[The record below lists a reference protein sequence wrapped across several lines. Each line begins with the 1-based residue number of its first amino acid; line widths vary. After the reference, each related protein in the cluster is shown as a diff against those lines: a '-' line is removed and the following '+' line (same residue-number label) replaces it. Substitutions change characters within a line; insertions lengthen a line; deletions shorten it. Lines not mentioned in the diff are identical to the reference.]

1 MRQGQVAPTGKWTGD
16 ASGGVK
22 APAALILPDPATRF
36 ARTAARLEDLSSG
49 HPMTEWLRYM
59 AQLAQA
65 QHVVATTLEARAG
78 LESGVVEQAV
88 DARMPPLAAEGHRRD
103 PGWRAG
109 LALLLDVLDSSA
121 MPKPARAIIAGLR
134 GRGADAI
141 EALADGF
148 LFRGLAAGDAGTALY
163 VVAALQVYFTGSVA
177 GLPVAS
183 LRLLPQR
190 GLCPCCGSTP
200 VSGVVTATGQMPGS
214 RYLHCSLCSTAWN
227 HVRAV
232 CINCGET
239 RSLSLQGIEGDAGA
253 VKAETCNECHTYAK
267 MLYQVRDLA
276 LDPFADDLA
285 TLWLDLLVAEAGW
298 ARNAPNPW
306 LLIAPG
312 GLAEVPR
319 AEADFPSAKG

>member
-1 MRQGQVAPTGKWTGD
+1 LRQGQVVPTGKWTGD

-22 APAALILPDPATRF
+22 APQALILPDPATRF
-36 ARTAARLEDLSSG
+36 ARTAARLDDLSVG
-49 HPMTEWLRYM
+49 HPMMEWLRYM
-59 AQLAQA
+59 AQLAHA
-65 QHVVATTLEARAG
+65 QHFVAKTLGPRAE
-78 LESGVVEQAV
+78 LERGAVEQAV
-88 DARMPPLAAEGHRRD
+88 DARIPPLAAERHRRD

-109 LALLLDVLDSSA
+109 LTLLLDALDGSE

-134 GRGADAI
+134 GRGANSM

-148 LFRGLAAGDAGTALY
+148 LFRGLDAGDAGTALY
-163 VVAALQVYFTGSVA
+163 VVAALQVYFTGSA
-177 GLPVAS
+177 AALPMAS

-200 VSGVVTATGQMPGS
+200 VAGVVTATGQTPGS

-239 RSLSLQGIEGDAGA
+239 RSLSLQGIEDDSGE

-267 MLYQVRDLA
+267 MLYQVRDLK
-276 LDPFADDLA
+276 LDPFSDDLA
-285 TLWLDLLVAEAGW
+285 TLGLDLLVGEAGW
-298 ARNAPNPW
+298 ARHAPNPW
-306 LLIAPG
+306 LLIG
-312 GLAEVPR
+312 
-319 AEADFPSAKG
+319 PSG

>member
-22 APAALILPDPATRF
+22 APAALLLPDPATRF
-36 ARTAARLEDLSSG
+36 AGTAMRLQALSIG
-49 HPMTEWLRYM
+49 HPMAEWLQCM

-65 QHVVATTLEARAG
+65 QHVVATTLGPRAD
-78 LESGVVEQAV
+78 LERGVVEQAV
-88 DARMPPLAAEGHRRD
+88 DERRPPLAAEWHGRD

-109 LALLLDVLDSSA
+109 LALLLDAVDGPG
-121 MPKPARAIIAGLR
+121 MPEPARAIITALR
-134 GRGADAI
+134 GRDADAI
-141 EALADGF
+141 EALADSF
-148 LFRGLAAGDAGTALY
+148 LSRGLAAGDAGAALY
-163 VVAALQVYFTGSVA
+163 VVAALQVYFTGSAA

-200 VSGVVTATGQMPGS
+200 VSGVVTARGQTPGS

-232 CINCGET
+232 CITCGET
-239 RSLSLQGIEGDAGA
+239 RSLSLQGIEGDSGM

-267 MLYQVRDLA
+267 MLYQVRDLK
-276 LDPFADDLA
+276 LDPFSDDLA
-285 TLWLDLLVAEAGW
+285 TLGLDLLVAEAGW
-298 ARNAPNPW
+298 ARHAPNPW
-306 LLIAPG
+306 LLVG
-312 GLAEVPR
+312 R
-319 AEADFPSAKG
+319 AVEG